1 MCKTTINTGLQREGE
16 NGMRGCLMAS
26 ADTCQVVNTFQ
37 RQLKTFLYMRR
48 SLYDSVD
55 FPSSGFAM
63 LLL

>member
-37 RQLKTFLYMRR
+37 RQLKTFLYMSTV
-48 SLYDSVD
+48 SL
-55 FPSSGFAM
+55 
-63 LLL
+63 